1 MPSEYAKV
9 YVLDVPYTIDRPY
22 DYFLPPD
29 LRGAVER
36 GSFVTVPFG
45 AGNRKHLAL
54 VIDLCDDPAD
64 EGFAV
69 KPILAVCPDTL
80 RLDEEAIRL
89 CAFMKSMTLCT
100 YGDAIH
106 AMLPSAV
113 LSRFEEYVS
122 RTDRTI
128 PEGSRG
134 IGTQALF
141 VYRYLG
147 EKKQVSMTALRAKF
161 GAKAEAAVRKLCEA
175 GYATRE
181 MAVKTAEAGVAV
193 YSCHLEAD
201 EATLRATLFSKS
213 DPTVPRSPKQW
224 AIASAL
230 LEQGDMAE
238 DDLLKAA
245 KATRQQ
251 LNALV
256 TRGLVSLTKSVSYR
270 IPYEMPEKPASR
282 TIQLNDEQQAAYD
295 SLSEMIRSGEPR
307 AALLYGVTGSGKTS
321 VMLATIDLALSL
333 GKGVI
338 LMLPEIAL
346 TPQTLGI
353 FCSRYGDRV
362 AVIHSALSAGERID
376 THARIKNGEA
386 DVVIGTRSAIF
397 APVKNLGMVVIDE
410 EQEHTY
416 KSDSNPKYHARD
428 IARFRA
434 AENKALMLLASA
446 TPSVESYQKAMEGKY
461 TLLTLKNR
469 FGGAKL
475 PEVTIAD
482 MREEVRGGNVTPIG
496 QTLARALIE
505 NEKDN
510 NQSIL
515 FLNRRGYNNYVSCR
529 ACGKAVSCPRC
540 SVSMTYH
547 TKKGSYDEGTLV
559 CHWCGMRTPVPKTC
573 PACGSEHISFVGYGT
588 QRVERDLSEL
598 MPSARILRMD
608 TDTTAKKNA
617 YGELLGTFRRHEA
630 DVLLGT
636 QMVTKGHDFPDVT
649 LVGVLLADASLYL
662 DDFRAAERT
671 FALLTQVVG
680 RAGRAKKA
688 GRAIIQTNNPD
699 HEIIR
704 LACKQD
710 YEGFFAREIK
720 LRKILSFPP
729 FCDIVL
735 MNIVSENESEL
746 ALACKRLHDD
756 FRSIAMK
763 DYADLPMVVFGPFEA
778 PVYRV
783 DGKYRMRMV
792 IKCRLNNRTRA
803 LFSGLLTDFSRRA
816 KGKTTL
822 AIDFNPTN
830 L

>member
-1 MPSEYAKV
+1 MSKEYTKV
-9 YVLDVPYTIDRPY
+9 YVLDVPYAIDRPY

-29 LRGAVER
+29 LRNQVTR

-45 AGNRKHLAL
+45 SGNRRHLAL
-54 VIDLCDDPAD
+54 VIDLCDKPDG

-69 KPILAVCPDTL
+69 KPILSVCPDTL
-80 RLDEEAIRL
+80 RLESESIRL
-89 CAFMKSMTLCT
+89 CEFMKEMTLCT

-106 AMLPSAV
+106 AMLPSAA
-113 LSRFEEYVS
+113 LSRFEEFVLA
-122 RTDRTI
+122 TDK
-128 PEGSRG
+128 PMAEAPRG
-134 IGTQALF
+134 LGAQALF
-141 VYRYLG
+141 IYEYL
-147 EKKQVSMTALRAKF
+147 KSRKQTSMTSLRTKF
-161 GAKAEAAVRKLCEA
+161 GVKAESTVRKLCES
-175 GYATRE
+175 GYARRE
-181 MAVKTAEAGVAV
+181 MEVKNTEAGIAS
-193 YSCHLEAD
+193 YTCCLTAD
-201 EATLRATLFSKS
+201 ESTLRSALFSKS
-213 DPTVPRSPKQW
+213 DPNIPRSPKQW
-224 AIASAL
+224 AIAAAL
-230 LEQGDMAE
+230 LEHGDMAE

-251 LNALV
+251 LNALI
-256 TRGLVSLTKSVSYR
+256 TRGFVELKKEITYR
-270 IPYEMPEKPASR
+270 IPYELPENPQK
-282 TIQLNDEQQAAYD
+282 TDIVLNDEQKVAFD
-295 SLSEMIRSGEPR
+295 SLSEMLKANQPR

-321 VMLATIDLALSL
+321 VMLAAIDLALTL

-338 LMLPEIAL
+338 VMLPEIAL

-362 AVIHSALSAGERID
+362 AVIHSALSQGERID
-376 THARIKNGEA
+376 AYTRIKNGDA
-386 DVVIGTRSAIF
+386 DVVIGTRSAVF
-397 APVKNLGMVVIDE
+397 APVKSLGMIIMDE

-434 AENKALMLLASA
+434 AENNALMLLASA

-461 TLLTLKNR
+461 TLLTLKKR
-469 FGGAKL
+469 YGGAKL

-482 MREEVRGGNVTPIG
+482 MREEVRSGNITPIG
-496 QTLARALIE
+496 GTLAKALVKNAE
-505 NEKDN
+505 DHG
-510 NQSIL
+510 QSVL

-529 ACGKAVSCPRC
+529 KCGKAVSCPRC

-547 TKKGSYDEGTLV
+547 TKKGSYEDGSLV
-559 CHWCGMRTPVPKTC
+559 CHWCGMRTPLPKVC
-573 PACGSEHISFVGYGT
+573 PECGSEHISFVGYGT
-588 QRVERDLSEL
+588 QRVERDLTEL
-598 MPSARILRMD
+598 MPTARILRMD
-608 TDTTAKKNA
+608 TDTTAQKNA
-617 YGELLGTFRRHEA
+617 YGELLGKFRRHEA

-649 LVGVLLADASLYL
+649 LVGILLADASLYL

-671 FALLTQVVG
+671 FALLTQVIG
-680 RAGRAKKA
+680 RAGRAKKS
-688 GRAIIQTNNPD
+688 GHAIIQTNNPD

-710 YEGFFAREIK
+710 YESFFAREIR

-735 MNIVSENESEL
+735 MNIVSESESEL
-746 ALACKRLHDD
+746 ALACKRLYED
-756 FRSIAMK
+756 FRTSAMK
-763 DYADLPMVVFGPFEA
+763 DYADLPMMVFGPFEA
-778 PVYRV
+778 PVYKV

-792 IKCRLNNRTRA
+792 IKCRLGKRTRT
-803 LFSGLLTDFSRRA
+803 LFSNLLTDFSRRA